1 MAVIEGVDHFLDI
14 FRIVGKFGSEISS
27 HCMHVQVFVLH
38 EIQFAE
44 DTFSKTSSS
53 NCPVRC
59 DVHQGLFVLIGQQEV
74 GLLGTVLDYIVVSIG
89 MLAAIMNVLLINAL
103 RVFAINFNSTSELQL
118 HFNNQP
124 SVKPKD
130 SPKSD

>member
-14 FRIVGKFGSEISS
+14 FRIVGKLCSEISS
-27 HCMHVQVFVLH
+27 HGIHVQGFVLY

-44 DTFSKTSSS
+44 DTFSKTSPT

-59 DVHQGLFVLIGQQEV
+59 DVHQGLLVLIGQQEV

-103 RVFAINFNSTSELQL
+103 RVFAINFNSTSEL
-118 HFNNQP
+118 
-124 SVKPKD
+124 KIY
-130 SPKSD
+130 